1 MATDDAGLLG
11 ERFEQALVYAARL
24 HARQTRKAKTT
35 PYISHLMAVAS
46 MVLECGGDED
56 EAISALL
63 HDAAE
68 DQGGQ
73 SVLDEISKRFGQ
85 RVAGVVAECSDSL
98 IDSDAEDKQ
107 PWRERKEVFLARL
120 RTASSSCRLVTACDK
135 LHNIGDVL
143 ADHAVQGDAVF
154 ERFSGGAQRLPADG
168 FVAQSAHGLRANAV
182 QCMRSWPNREAGRG
196 EDAKWWTGRQKQR
209 CVWAV
214 L

>member
-1 MATDDAGLLG
+1 MATDEAGFLG
-11 ERFEQALVYAARL
+11 QRFEEALVYATRL
-24 HARQTRKAKTT
+24 HTLQMRKAKTT

-73 SVLDEISKRFGQ
+73 RVLDEISKRFGQ

-120 RTASSSCRLVTACDK
+120 RVASSSCRLVTACDK

-154 ERFSGGAQRLPADG
+154 ERFSGGREG
-168 FVAQSAHGLRANAV
+168 SA
-182 QCMRSWPNREAGRG
+182 WYYREAAGILAADDNRAARDLVAASAELDRRLG
-196 EDAKWWTGRQKQR
+196 LDQKHR
-209 CVWAV
+209 
-214 L
+214 